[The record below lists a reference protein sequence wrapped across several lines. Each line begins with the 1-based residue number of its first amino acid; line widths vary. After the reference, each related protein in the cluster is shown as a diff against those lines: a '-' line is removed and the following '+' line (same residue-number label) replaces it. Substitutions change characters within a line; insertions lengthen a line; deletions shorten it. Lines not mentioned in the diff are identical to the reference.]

1 MSRRVSRLL
10 LQPLPRVMALLAL
23 IPLIALALPRPG
35 AIAPAAAQS
44 PCDGLVAPRLTT
56 GGAGR
61 VISGYGLSLKDRP
74 ATGAAGAAEVALLA
88 FGTVATVIDGS
99 SCNFGYRWWQFRLP
113 DGRTGWAAE
122 GDSATYFV
130 EPYTVGL
137 HVFRRSEDGAQI
149 AHYFVTPD
157 GRAELRGTLAVA
169 PVQTTPQQMW
179 QQVEIDYLS
188 QALDSV
194 RAQCPERLAGTPFD
208 GLTLEQALQ
217 LPLPPLE
224 YDLYPAPGG
233 DQLLLVRHYH
243 LLVPR
248 CDTVVPDRVGIS
260 VVSVL
265 LADGQELDQFPF
277 PQHGSVP
284 ASEDWYLP
292 GEPDAWSVSL
302 DEVVWSPDEGQVA
315 IVAAYRDQ
323 CGTTTCYRF
332 HLYVLDRRTGALYV
346 PGEGRHVGWGGGGTL
361 SFFRWVY
368 DSDGQQ
374 RAHLYTIHYD
384 GQNRQEVWLPGGA
397 VYMSG
402 TRQGLD
408 YPWDASGTRVMVGNA
423 GADEVM
429 LFNLNDRAFTTP
441 VSVPDLAPAPN
452 RLAVRL
458 IRGGTAFLWVTIR
471 GNFVVQNARTGD
483 WTRLSSDLAVTGVA
497 PRQVRPFEGADAALI
512 EMVDGSAYVL
522 DLAADSL
529 TQVVFGP

>member
-1 MSRRVSRLL
+1 MSRRLSRLL
-10 LQPLPRVMALLAL
+10 LQPMTLWVL
-23 IPLIALALPRPG
+23 IPLIALAVPFPG
-35 AIAPAAAQS
+35 PGVIAPAAAQS

-56 GGAGR
+56 GSAAR
-61 VISGYGLSLKDRP
+61 VVSTYGLSLKDRP
-74 ATGAAGAAEVALLA
+74 ATGAAGAAEVALLPY
-88 FGTVATVIDGS
+88 GTVATVIDGS

-130 EPYTVGL
+130 EPYSVGL
-137 HVFRRSEDGAQI
+137 HVFRRSEDGTQI
-149 AHYFVTPD
+149 AHYVVTPD
-157 GRAELRGTLAVA
+157 GRAESRGTLAVL
-169 PVQTTPQQMW
+169 PTTTTPQQMW
-179 QQVEIDYLS
+179 QQVEIDYLR

-194 RAQCPERLAGTPFD
+194 RALCPERLAGTPLD

-224 YDLYPAPGG
+224 YDLYPAPDG

-265 LADGQELDQFPF
+265 LSDGQELDQFPF

-284 ASEDWYLP
+284 ASEDGYAP
-292 GEPDAWSVSL
+292 GEPDTWAVSL
-302 DEVVWSPDEGQVA
+302 DEVVWSPDETAVA
-315 IVAAYRDQ
+315 IVAAYRDR
-323 CGTTTCYRF
+323 CSSATCYRF
-332 HLYVLDRRTGALYV
+332 HFYVLDRRTGALYV
-346 PGEGRHVGWGGGGTL
+346 PGEGRHVGWGSGGTL

-374 RAHLYTIHYD
+374 RAHLYTIRYD

-402 TRQGLD
+402 ARQELD

-429 LFNLNDRAFTTP
+429 LFNLNDRTFTIP

-483 WTRLSSDLAVTGVA
+483 WTRLSSDLSVTGVA
-497 PRQVRPFEGADAALI
+497 PRQVRTFEGADAALI

-522 DLAADSL
+522 DLAADTL
-529 TQVVFGP
+529 IPVVFGP